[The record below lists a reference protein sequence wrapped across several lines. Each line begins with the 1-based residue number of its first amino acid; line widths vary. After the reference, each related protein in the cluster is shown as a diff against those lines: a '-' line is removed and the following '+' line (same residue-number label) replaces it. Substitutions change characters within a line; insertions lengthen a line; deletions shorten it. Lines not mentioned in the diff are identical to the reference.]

1 MTKDFAKKIWVKPEI
16 KKIGNA
22 KDIVAAVNTV
32 GGGDATFSV
41 LDPS

>member
-1 MTKDFAKKIWVKPEI
+1 MSKNNTKKSWVKPEV
-16 KKIGNA
+16 KKLGNA

>member
-1 MTKDFAKKIWVKPEI
+1 MTKENAKKVWVKPEI
-16 KKIGNA
+16 KEIGNA

-32 GGGDATFSV
+32 GGGDASFSV